1 MSSQVTFVA
10 LLQLAAM
17 ALSMTRARLFR
28 PPTQGVRMMSGH
40 SIEEAIGARP
50 RTRARASGAHP

>member
-10 LLQLAAM
+10 LLQLAPM

-50 RTRARASGAHP
+50 